1 MGGVLDSA
9 GCWEDRS
16 ATAAMKKV
24 LQGGSARIYG
34 FFTLGTNHFRR
45 FR

>member
-16 ATAAMKKV
+16 ATAAVTNV
-24 LQGGSARIYG
+24 LRGGSVRLYG